1 VFIYGEKVNGSRVYS
16 NNYNSFKQ
24 TYLITHYHYNFCIAL
39 DGKVVMD
46 VQLIKIRPVIP
57 VGGL

>member
-1 VFIYGEKVNGSRVYS
+1 VNDSRVYS